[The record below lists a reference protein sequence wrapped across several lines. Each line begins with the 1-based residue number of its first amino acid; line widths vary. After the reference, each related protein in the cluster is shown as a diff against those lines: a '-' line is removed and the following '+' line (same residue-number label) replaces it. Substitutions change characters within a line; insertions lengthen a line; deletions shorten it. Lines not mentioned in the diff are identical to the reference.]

1 MIFLRYL
8 LITFV
13 VFSLLACDINREL
26 PNEETVLLTEKIWTF
41 NTLIGYDD
49 FGTQLGLALYD
60 RMTYQFNANGI
71 CTVIALG
78 VAEDI
83 TWEFSEDK
91 QIIILKPDTVKPVEW
106 TIITLD
112 EKELTVSFEDIESLN
127 GSVIWTF
134 K

>member
-8 LITFV
+8 LIILV
-13 VFSLLACDINREL
+13 VSSLFACDISSEL
-26 PNEETVLLTEKIWTF
+26 PNDETVFLTGKTWTF
-41 NTLIGYDD
+41 DTLIGYDD

-60 RMTYQFNANGI
+60 RMTYQFSENGI
-71 CTVIALG
+71 CTVVALG

-83 TWEFSEDK
+83 TWEFKGDK
-91 QIIILKPDTVKPVEW
+91 QFIILKPDTANPFEW

-112 EKELTVSFEDIESLN
+112 EKELTVSFADIESLN
-127 GSVIWTF
+127 GTVIWTF